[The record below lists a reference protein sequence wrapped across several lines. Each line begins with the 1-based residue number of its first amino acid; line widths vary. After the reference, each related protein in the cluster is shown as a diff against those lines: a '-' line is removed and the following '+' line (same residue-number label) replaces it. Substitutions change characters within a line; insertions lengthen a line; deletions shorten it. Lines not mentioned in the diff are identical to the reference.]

1 MGIAAD
7 IIIIVVA
14 AFIGALIMQRLKQP
28 LILGYMLAGIAI
40 GPYTGGVT
48 ISDIHEIEL
57 LAEIGV
63 ALLLFGLGLEFSFKE
78 LLSVRRI
85 ALGGGVIQIV
95 LTIAYGYLIGQLL
108 GWNWV
113 TSVWLGSLISLS
125 STMVIL
131 KTLANQGNIGTLSS
145 RVMIGILIV
154 QDLAIVPMMIIL
166 PEMSNLETGLPALGM
181 AAVKAAVFLV
191 VMVVAGTRV
200 FPMLM
205 RVVARWNSRELFLLT
220 IMAIGLGIGY
230 GTYLVGLSFAFGA
243 FIAGMVLSESDYGH
257 QALSDITPLRDL
269 FGLLFFTSIGML
281 IDPIFLLDNW
291 GSILLLVGLVVV
303 GKGLIFGL
311 LPKLFGYGNI
321 IPIALALTMFQIGEF
336 AFVLARSGV
345 KDGTLSQEQ
354 YSLVLA
360 ATIVTMVMTP
370 FVSGLTGPLYAFRRR
385 RLPAEPLETINL
397 VSHKLNDHI
406 VVAGGGRVGRYV
418 SKVLQHLELPFVV
431 IEHNHRRLE
440 EAKAAGL
447 PLVYGDAA
455 QHAVLEAAGVSH
467 ARLLI
472 ITAPGTI
479 TAKAITRQARSL
491 KSDLHIV
498 ARVESIEQAEN
509 MRQLGIYEV
518 VHPEFEASIEI
529 ARTALYHLGFSAS
542 EIYRLADDMRK
553 EARETLG
560 APQDEGHVF
569 SDKVQDVARLADVTW
584 VELNNDSSLV
594 GKSLSE
600 TDVRR
605 ETGACIVA
613 LLREG
618 HLIPNPGAA
627 EILRQHDVVAILGDH
642 EQVLAFNQ
650 LAGRVEDL
658 N

>member
-7 IIIIVVA
+7 IVLVVVA
-14 AFIGALIMQRLKQP
+14 AFLGAMIMQRLKQP
-28 LILGYMLAGIAI
+28 LILGYMLAGVAI
-40 GPYTGGVT
+40 GPYTGGITV
-48 ISDIHEIEL
+48 SDVHEIEL

-78 LLSVRRI
+78 LMRVRRI
-85 ALGGGVIQIV
+85 AIIGGLSQIV
-95 LTIAYGYLIGQLL
+95 LTILYGYFIGYLL

-113 TSVWLGSLISLS
+113 TSVWLGALISLS

-131 KTLANQGNIGTLSS
+131 KTLSNQGNMGTLSS

-181 AAVKAAVFLV
+181 AAVKAAVFLGL
-191 VMVVAGTRV
+191 MVLAGTRI
-200 FPMLM
+200 FPLLM
-205 RVVARWNSRELFLLT
+205 RIVAGWNSRELFLLT
-220 IMAIGLGIGY
+220 IVAIGLGIGY
-230 GTYLVGLSFAFGA
+230 ATYLFGLSFAFGA

-257 QALSDITPLRDL
+257 QALSDITPLRDI

-281 IDPIFLLDNW
+281 IDPVFLLENW

-311 LPKLFGYGNI
+311 LPRFFGYGNV

-345 KDGTLSQEQ
+345 KDGTLSNEQ

-360 ATIVTMVMTP
+360 ATIVTMIMTP
-370 FVSGLTGPLYAFRRR
+370 FVSRLTGPLYAFRRR
-385 RLPAEPLETINL
+385 SLPVEPLETLNIT
-397 VSHKLNDHI
+397 SSDKLRDHI

-418 SKVLQHLELPFVV
+418 GEVLKQLELPFIVM
-431 IEHNHRRLE
+431 EHNHRRLE

-455 QHAVLEAAGVSH
+455 QHAVQEAAGVSH

-472 ITAPGTI
+472 ITAPGSV

-491 KSDLHIV
+491 NPDLHIV
-498 ARVESIEQAEN
+498 ARVESLEQVET
-509 MRQLGIYEV
+509 MRRLGIYEV

-529 ARTALYHLGFSAS
+529 TRTALQHLGFSAN
-542 EIYRLADDMRK
+542 EIYQLADAMRK
-553 EARETLG
+553 DAKEKMG
-560 APQDEGHVF
+560 
-569 SDKVQDVARLADVTW
+569 
-584 VELNNDSSLV
+584 
-594 GKSLSE
+594 LS
-600 TDVRR
+600 
-605 ETGACIVA
+605 
-613 LLREG
+613 
-618 HLIPNPGAA
+618 
-627 EILRQHDVVAILGDH
+627 
-642 EQVLAFNQ
+642 
-650 LAGRVEDL
+650 
-658 N
+658 